1 MISVVIPCFNERE
14 VLELT
19 YGALVEAARR
29 WQDTIEILL
38 IDDGSRDNTWEII
51 QSLAARD
58 SRVRGIRLSRNFG
71 HAAALGAGLERIRG
85 DVVVVLDADLQ
96 DPPSVVEEML
106 DKWRAGYDVVYGQRN
121 ARHGETWFKLVTAK
135 AFYALLDRLNGVRIP
150 RNSSDFSLMDA
161 RVARQLVAFRE
172 HGLFWRGLRSWAGF
186 KQTAVHFDRP
196 ARAAGETKYNLSRMI
211 KLASHGLLGFSEFPL
226 RLPLYAGGAALAI
239 CALALVWS
247 IAAGVGL
254 LPARWIVSSTAL
266 SLGFLGAVQLVCL
279 GIVGEYLN
287 RIYDEVR
294 ARPRWIVDTTVGA
307 GEEDS
312 LARSSVRR
320 KAG

>member
-1 MISVVIPCFNERE
+1 MISVIIPCYNERE

-29 WQDTIEILL
+29 WQDTVEILL
-38 IDDGSRDNTWEII
+38 VDDGSQDNTWEII
-51 QSLAARD
+51 ESLARRD
-58 SRVRGIRLSRNFG
+58 SRVRGVRLSRNFG
-71 HAAALGAGLERIRG
+71 HAAALGAGLERMRG
-85 DVVVVLDADLQ
+85 DVAVVLDADLQ
-96 DPPSVVEEML
+96 DPPSVVDEML

-135 AFYALLDRLNGVRIP
+135 AFYALLDRLNGLSIP

-161 RVARQLVAFRE
+161 RVVRQLVSFRE

-196 ARAAGETKYNLSRMI
+196 ARAAGETKYTLSRMI
-211 KLASHGLLGFSEFPL
+211 KLASNGLLGFSEFPL

-239 CALALVWS
+239 CAVALVWS
-247 IAAGVGL
+247 IAAGIGL
-254 LPARWIVSSTAL
+254 LPAAWMISATAL

-294 ARPRWIVDTTVGA
+294 GRPRWIVDTTVGA
-307 GEEDS
+307 AEENAMAQPTS
-312 LARSSVRR
+312 RR